1 MRHILPDLFGG
12 CSLCQ
17 QPWPYHCFNLYSHRW
32 RMDRSECGNNQR
44 PNIPVSEDTTQRRNK
59 IPIGPSSYGPSPYFS
74 FTTRQ
79 VTLLAD
85 DSLCERGVRDM
96 GSIEQFRSE
105 PSSTKE
111 YLNFW

>member
-44 PNIPVSEDTTQRRNK
+44 PNIPVSKHTTQRRNK

-74 FTTRQ
+74 STTRQ
-79 VTLLAD
+79 VTLLLTIVFVNEEPGTWD
-85 DSLCERGVRDM
+85 
-96 GSIEQFRSE
+96 RSN
-105 PSSTKE
+105 SSGRRP
-111 YLNFW
+111 